1 MKILEIFLLSAML
14 NVLHQKQSTD
24 SHKAVH
30 IGHFL
35 DFEIY
40 LSSSLEKIQVK
51 DETEMLESHA
61 AWSHLQKSS
70 NVSVKQ
76 E

>member
-1 MKILEIFLLSAML
+1 MKILEFFLVSAML

-30 IGHFL
+30 SGHFL

-40 LSSSLEKIQVK
+40 LSSSLEKMQVK

-61 AWSHLQKSS
+61 A
-70 NVSVKQ
+70 
-76 E
+76 

>member
-1 MKILEIFLLSAML
+1 MKILEFFLLSAML

-24 SHKAVH
+24 SDKAVH

-40 LSSSLEKIQVK
+40 LSSSLEKMQVK

-61 AWSHLQKSS
+61 AWSLL
-70 NVSVKQ
+70 
-76 E
+76 

>member
-1 MKILEIFLLSAML
+1 ML
-14 NVLHQKQSTD
+14 GVLHQKQSTD

-40 LSSSLEKIQVK
+40 LSSSTEKMQVK
-51 DETEMLESHA
+51 DKTEMLESHA
-61 AWSHLQKSS
+61 AWSLL
-70 NVSVKQ
+70 
-76 E
+76 

>member
-1 MKILEIFLLSAML
+1 ML
-14 NVLHQKQSTD
+14 GVLHQKQSTD

-40 LSSSLEKIQVK
+40 LSSSPEKMQVK
-51 DETEMLESHA
+51 DKTEMLESHA
-61 AWSHLQKSS
+61 AWSLL
-70 NVSVKQ
+70 
-76 E
+76 

>member
-1 MKILEIFLLSAML
+1 ML
-14 NVLHQKQSTD
+14 GVLHQKQSTD

-40 LSSSLEKIQVK
+40 LSSSPEKIQVK
-51 DETEMLESHA
+51 DKTEMLEFHA
-61 AWSHLQKSS
+61 AWSLL
-70 NVSVKQ
+70 
-76 E
+76 

>member
-30 IGHFL
+30 IGHFP

-40 LSSSLEKIQVK
+40 LSSSVEKLRVK
-51 DETEMLESHA
+51 DKTEMLESHA
-61 AWSHLQKSS
+61 DWSLLQKCS

>member
-24 SHKAVH
+24 SHKAAH

-40 LSSSLEKIQVK
+40 LSSWLEKIQVK
-51 DETEMLESHA
+51 DKTEMLESHA
-61 AWSHLQKSS
+61 AWSLLQKSS